1 MDNHYQPTCLMIA
14 YYFPPGGGVGV
25 QRSVKFA
32 KYLLEMGWSPVI
44 LSTENS
50 LGISRDET
58 LVSQLPAQ
66 APIYRVKPW
75 FSTEACFDSNR
86 SFWTRLF
93 CACLIPDS
101 IIPWIQP
108 AVQLGC
114 RVVEDESVDA
124 IYSTSPPHSSHL
136 VGYGLKKRTGLPWV
150 ADFRDAWL
158 ADPDRNRAFHNR
170 LRAATL
176 EKWMEGLVVRHADR
190 IITVSDP
197 IRDDFLQRYPGLLED
212 RVTVITNGY
221 DPDDFAGLERKSWSK
236 FTFTLTGSMSKS
248 NRGPRPLIEGVRALL
263 SQHPA
268 LADRFQVLLV
278 GPHTPEQ
285 SALLADYGL
294 VGVVQLVGEVTYR
307 EALSYQLCADV
318 NVFVYNGPGD
328 GRSAQM
334 MSSKI
339 FEYIGAGHPI
349 LAVAPPDSA
358 ASRLVEDL
366 QLGRTESPHSP
377 EDTAGVM
384 YEMLENK
391 VNTTRISS
399 ERLQRFHRR
408 YLTQQL
414 AGVLDNLAK
423 G

>member
-1 MDNHYQPTCLMIA
+1 MDNHYHPTCLMIA
-14 YYFPPGGGVGV
+14 YYFPPGGGAGV
-25 QRSVKFA
+25 QRSLKFA
-32 KYLLEMGWSPVI
+32 KYLPEMGWSPVI
-44 LSTENS
+44 LSTES
-50 LGISRDET
+50 PLGIPRDET
-58 LVSQLPAQ
+58 LGSQLPAQ
-66 APIYRVKPW
+66 VPIYRVNPW
-75 FSTEACFDSNR
+75 FCTETCFDSSR
-86 SFWTRLF
+86 SFLTRLF

-101 IIPWIQP
+101 IISWIQP
-108 AVQLGC
+108 AVQLSR
-114 RVVEDESVDA
+114 RVIEEESVDA

-136 VGYGLKKRTGLPWV
+136 VGYGLKKRTGLPWI

-158 ADPDRNRAFHNR
+158 ADPDRNRAFHMR

-176 EKWMEGLVVRHADR
+176 EKWQEKLVVRNADR
-190 IITVSDP
+190 IITVSEP

-221 DPDDFAGLERKSWSK
+221 DPDDFAGLERKSWPK

-263 SQHPA
+263 SQYPA

-285 SALLADYGL
+285 SALLADYAL
-294 VGVVQLVGEVTYR
+294 VDIVQLVGKVPYR
-307 EALSYQLCADV
+307 EALSYQLNTDV

-349 LAVAPPDSA
+349 LAIASPDSA
-358 ASRLVEDL
+358 AFRLVEDL
-366 QLGRTESPHSP
+366 QLGRTVSPHSP
-377 EDTAGVM
+377 EDTARVM
-384 YEMLENK
+384 YEMLEGRTNI
-391 VNTTRISS
+391 TQIPP

-414 AGVLDNLAK
+414 AGVLDNLVK